1 MTTIRTV
8 GIRRGAVPV
17 ALLAVL
23 AAGCGTERAGDDVG
37 AHGPSRTAAATPSAS
52 ANVPCPG
59 ESPTPSATATT
70 ADTRVPDTPPTDHYA
85 ENHGFR
91 VPIQL
96 YGRRRCDG
104 LAAVARIEKALEPL
118 RRRGDFTQDSTRRVL
133 TGLGYDAGKV
143 EAYRNGTGVGFLV
156 EAPTMCL
163 EGTMNTASI
172 QADAF
177 GGYPDG
183 SDCRPPR
190 GGH

>member
-1 MTTIRTV
+1 MTMIRTA

-23 AAGCGTERAGDDVG
+23 AAGCGTERAGDQVG
-37 AHGPSRTAAATPSAS
+37 AHAPARTAAATPSAS
-52 ANVPCPG
+52 ADVPCPG
-59 ESPTPSATATT
+59 ESPTPSAPATT
-70 ADTRVPDTPPTDHYA
+70 ADASVPDTPPTDHYA

-96 YGRRRCDG
+96 RGRHRCAG
-104 LAAVARIEKALEPL
+104 LAAVARVEKALEPL
-118 RRRGDFTQDSTRRVL
+118 RRRGDFTQDSTRRAL

-143 EAYRNGTGVGFLV
+143 EAYADGNGVGFLV
-156 EAPTMCL
+156 DASSMCL
-163 EGTMNTASI
+163 EGTMNPTSV

-183 SDCRPPR
+183 TGCRPPS